1 MNTSAHSGVSL
12 ATLFALPWRT
22 SHASLRWLMVVLMAG
37 SLILA
42 VVFGIHSPKPFLRG
56 LGVGMCCAS
65 TGLAWWF
72 WFSAS
77 VLLAQDAY
85 RLRVP
90 SAERVVALSL
100 VLHGLIDVI
109 VPALVLGALGAN
121 ALLAALWLA
130 LAACGGLTFALL
142 PRWLALPMGFVP
154 MLAGDLWDHH
164 LLPPLRDPHWPQS
177 GAVALVVL
185 LVVIVWR
192 WRKVARDGDDRGMG
206 FRGAV
211 ATQFRRQGTRGDWT
225 GTRTMD
231 SAQLIRQLPGWMQA
245 RATLRDAGPQ
255 NPVLT
260 LRIALGGPY
269 LPKTLGS
276 HLRGAAPVMFSLLA
290 VPALLL
296 FQGDA
301 SAKRVTVL
309 ALVGCIVLIFGLAAS
324 LLPASVVIQ
333 RWRRANAELP
343 LLALLPGLGDA
354 HAQRHQL
361 LRTLFTGPVIG
372 QVVLWTVMLAAA
384 WLLHLR
390 GLSLILPLMTLLAA
404 ACCMPTQTLCALG
417 DRRLPTWGEWL
428 FYLPIVALTMA
439 SLLIPA
445 LAIGNAPDPSIVV
458 SERWTLLGWCVMALP
473 MAWLAHR
480 GWQAFNARSH
490 PFLSID

>member
-1 MNTSAHSGVSL
+1 
-12 ATLFALPWRT
+12 
-22 SHASLRWLMVVLMAG
+22 MVVLMAG
-37 SLILA
+37 SLILTL
-42 VVFGIHSPKPFLRG
+42 VLGIHSPKPPFRALG
-56 LGVGMCCAS
+56 LGMCCAS
-65 TGLAWWF
+65 VGLAWAF
-72 WFSAS
+72 WLSAS
-77 VLLAQDAY
+77 VLTAQDAH

-90 SAERVVALSL
+90 GAERVVAQSL
-100 VLHGLIDVI
+100 IVHGLLDVA
-109 VPALVLGALGAN
+109 VPTLVLGALGAN
-121 ALLAALWLA
+121 ALLAGMCLA
-130 LAACGGLTFALL
+130 LAVCGGLAFALL
-142 PRWLALPMGFVP
+142 PRWLALPMACIP
-154 MLAGDLWDHH
+154 TLAGGLRNHH
-164 LLPPLRDPHWPQS
+164 LLPSLHDPHWPQW
-177 GAVALVVL
+177 GVVALVAL

-192 WRKVARDGDDRGMG
+192 WRRLVRDGDDHALG
-206 FRGAV
+206 FSSAV
-211 ATQFRRQGTRGDWT
+211 VTQFRRQGTRGDWT

-276 HLRGAAPVMFSLLA
+276 HLRGAAPMMFSLLA

-301 SAKRVTVL
+301 SAKRVTML
-309 ALVGCIVLIFGLAAS
+309 TLLGGIVLIFGLVASFVPAA
-324 LLPASVVIQ
+324 VVTQ

-354 HAQRHQL
+354 HAQRRQL

-372 QVVLWTVMLAAA
+372 QVVLWAVMLAAA

-404 ACCMPTQTLCALG
+404 ACSMPAQTLCTLG
-417 DRRLPTWGEWL
+417 GRRLPTWGEWL

-445 LAIGNAPDPSIVV
+445 LAIGNAPDPSIIA

-473 MAWLAHR
+473 MAWLARR
-480 GWQAFNARSH
+480 GWQAFNERPQ
-490 PFLSID
+490 PFLPID